1 MTRRPVPFDIGPVH
15 FIGIGGIGMSGIAEI
30 MLRIGYSVQGSDA
43 KASANTERLEKLGAK
58 VFIGHDAAHVDGA
71 SAVVYSTAV
80 KADNPEM
87 VARRTSGRRRSR
99 RDAGRADAA
108 AVLRG
113 GGRHARQD
121 HH

>member
-15 FIGIGGIGMSGIAEI
+15 FIGIGGIGMSGIAES
-30 MLRIGYSVQGSDA
+30 MLRIGYTVKGSDA

-58 VFIGHDAAHVDGA
+58 VFIGHDAAHVEGA

-87 VARRTSGRRRSR
+87 VAGREGGLRLVRPAGMLAGLSR
-99 RDAGRADAA
+99 RKFR
-108 AVLRG
+108 
-113 GGRHARQD
+113 
-121 HH
+121 